1 MAIPFF
7 HELTEHIEVD
17 CHYIYEAFDDNI
29 MSSLCHADL
38 QIADIFTK
46 SLPRMKHQFF
56 VDKLMLAT
64 SPTSI

>member
-46 SLPRMKHQFF
+46 SLP
-56 VDKLMLAT
+56 
-64 SPTSI
+64 